1 MLAITAPYSLYDNYS
16 GGLVVNTAANFG
28 AGGYDLYTAMLQEA
42 GHALGVG
49 NSGEAA
55 SAMYEWYRGA
65 RAGLSA
71 ADIASIQALYGSRQA
86 DPYEGASG
94 NDTRATATRYLSG
107 VTADLTTTGDVDTFK
122 FTAGL
127 LSNSVT
133 VNLRAAGL
141 SLLTAKVE
149 LLDASGRVLASRAAN
164 DPTANDITLSLGN
177 LRAGQTYY
185 VRVSG
190 SPNGEFGVGSYE
202 LTVKQSSVITQVVDI
217 LGNLLNE
224 TGLNDT
230 LLTATSLLSKTLSV
244 GPQTEYAASGGFG
257 SARDV
262 NIYRLTVPPSAS
274 GAPVNLLVTLWG
286 DNGRTLDAWLEVT
299 DATGKKL
306 AAEVIAADGNTTTL
320 QVRGL
325 SAGATYFVKAFSD
338 TQRTGAYTFTA
349 DLRSDTTTIPEL
361 AAGTVSPAS
370 PASAAFTLAQTGQVH
385 FVLTL
390 TGAAGSAEAVVT
402 DAAGAVVG
410 RFAASANRGRSLDLY
425 LLAGEYTITV
435 KLVSGGALGFRLGV
449 AIVTDPVGARPADP
463 TGTPVSTTPPPASPP
478 PAPPANDQPP
488 PPATQP
494 APTEPAPPPHDTAP
508 PPHDAPPAPPEP
520 EDPALWY

>member
-1 MLAITAPYSLYDNYS
+1 M
-16 GGLVVNTAANFG
+16 
-28 AGGYDLYTAMLQEA
+28 
-42 GHALGVG
+42 
-49 NSGEAA
+49 
-55 SAMYEWYRGA
+55 
-65 RAGLSA
+65 
-71 ADIASIQALYGSRQA
+71 
-86 DPYEGASG
+86 
-94 NDTRATATRYLSG
+94 
-107 VTADLTTTGDVDTFK
+107 
-122 FTAGL
+122 
-127 LSNSVT
+127 
-133 VNLRAAGL
+133 
-141 SLLTAKVE
+141 
-149 LLDASGRVLASRAAN
+149 
-164 DPTANDITLSLGN
+164 
-177 LRAGQTYY
+177 
-185 VRVSG
+185 
-190 SPNGEFGVGSYE
+190 
-202 LTVKQSSVITQVVDI
+202 
-217 LGNLLNE
+217 
-224 TGLNDT
+224 
-230 LLTATSLLSKTLSV
+230 
-244 GPQTEYAASGGFG
+244 
-257 SARDV
+257 

-274 GAPVNLLVTLWG
+274 GAVNLLVTLWG

-390 TGAAGSAEAVVT
+390 TGAVGSAEAVVT

-449 AIVTDPVGARPADP
+449 AIVTDPVGAARRPDRHAGFDDAPAGKPAARPAGERPAAPARDAAGTDR
-463 TGTPVSTTPPPASPP
+463 TGSTTARHRSAAARRTPG
-478 PAPPANDQPP
+478 
-488 PPATQP
+488 
-494 APTEPAPPPHDTAP
+494 PTRTGRPGAVVLERVH
-508 PPHDAPPAPPEP
+508 E
-520 EDPALWY
+520 E